1 MIGYE
6 DFSKLDMRIGTVI
19 AAEEVPKSDKLVK
32 LTMDF
37 GTEQRTLM
45 AGVKR
50 WYAPEALV
58 GKQIA
63 ILFNLE
69 PRKVFGIESQ
79 GMILAAEDSTGNLS
93 VLTTDKKLENGAQVK

>member
-1 MIGYE
+1 MVNYE
-6 DFSKLDMRIGTVI
+6 EFSKMDMRVGTVI
-19 AAEEVPKSDKLVK
+19 SAENVEKSDKLLK
-32 LTMDF
+32 LVIDF

-45 AGVKR
+45 AGVKK
-50 WYAPEALV
+50 WYSAESLV

-79 GMILAAEDSTGNLS
+79 GMILAAEDSAGNVS
-93 VLTTDKKLENGAQVK
+93 VLTVDKKLENGAQVK

>member
-1 MIGYE
+1 MISYE
-6 DFSKLDMRIGTVI
+6 DFSKLDMRIGTVLT
-19 AAEEVPKSDKLVK
+19 AEEVPRSDKLIK

-45 AGVKR
+45 AGIKK

-58 GKQIA
+58 GRQIA

-69 PRKVFGIESQ
+69 PRKVFGIDSQ
-79 GMILAAEDSTGNLS
+79 GMILAAEDSAGNVS
-93 VLTTDKKLENGAQVK
+93 VLGVDKKMENGAMVK

>member
-1 MIGYE
+1 MITYE
-6 DFSKLDMRIGTVI
+6 DFSKLEMRVGTVLS
-19 AAEEVPKSDKLVK
+19 AEEVPRSDKLVK
-32 LTMDF
+32 LTIDF

-45 AGVKR
+45 AGVKK

-69 PRKVFGIESQ
+69 PRKIFGIDSQ
-79 GMILAAEDSTGNLS
+79 GMILAAEDSAGNLS
-93 VLTTDKKLENGAQVK
+93 VLTVDKKLENGAQVK

>member
-1 MIGYE
+1 MVDYGE
-6 DFSKLDMRIGTVI
+6 FLKMDMRVGTVVS
-19 AAEEVPKSDKLVK
+19 AENVEKSDKLIK

-45 AGVKR
+45 AGIKG
-50 WYAPEALV
+50 WYSADSLI
-58 GKQIA
+58 GRQIA

-79 GMILAAEDSTGNLS
+79 GMILAAEDSAGNVS
-93 VLTTDKKLENGAQVK
+93 VLTVDKKLENGAQVK